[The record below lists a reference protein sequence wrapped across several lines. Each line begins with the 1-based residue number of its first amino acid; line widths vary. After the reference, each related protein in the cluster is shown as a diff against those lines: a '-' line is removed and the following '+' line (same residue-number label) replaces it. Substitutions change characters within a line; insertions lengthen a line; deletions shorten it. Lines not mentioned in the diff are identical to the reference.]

1 LPEVNSRIPERTQI
15 SYVTYRNHSDPLTP
29 YQGTDCT
36 FLFMQAAHKPMTI
49 GQVAKL
55 SSVNVETIRFYER
68 ERLLTKPKRKE
79 SGYRLFEAE
88 VVSRI
93 KFIKKTKHLRFSL
106 KEIRELL
113 SLRVNSQTSAT
124 EVKKRIE
131 SKIEQIDRRIYD
143 LKKVRNALA
152 QLSRSVRKSPISEL
166 TLLEVLEKSGT

>member
-1 LPEVNSRIPERTQI
+1 MHPAR
-15 SYVTYRNHSDPLTP
+15 
-29 YQGTDCT
+29 
-36 FLFMQAAHKPMTI
+36 KPMTI

-55 SSVNVETIRFYER
+55 SGVGVETIRFYER
-68 ERLLTKPKRKE
+68 EGLLNKPKRKE

-93 KFIKKTKHLRFSL
+93 KFIKRAKQLGFSL

-113 SLRVNSQTSAT
+113 SLRVNSRASGT
-124 EVKKRIE
+124 EVKKRVD

-152 QLSRSVRKSPISEL
+152 ELSRSVRKSPISER

>member
-1 LPEVNSRIPERTQI
+1 
-15 SYVTYRNHSDPLTP
+15 
-29 YQGTDCT
+29 
-36 FLFMQAAHKPMTI
+36 MTI

-55 SSVNVETIRFYER
+55 SGVGVETIRFYER
-68 ERLLTKPKRKE
+68 EGLLNKPKRKE

-93 KFIKKTKHLRFSL
+93 KFIKRAKQLGFSL

-113 SLRVNSQTSAT
+113 SLRVDSRVSAT
-124 EVKKRIE
+124 EVKKRVD

-152 QLSRSVRKSPISEL
+152 QLSRSVRKSPISQN
-166 TLLEVLEKSGT
+166 TLLDVLEKSGT

>member
-1 LPEVNSRIPERTQI
+1 
-15 SYVTYRNHSDPLTP
+15 
-29 YQGTDCT
+29 
-36 FLFMQAAHKPMTI
+36 MTI

-55 SSVNVETIRFYER
+55 SGVGVETIRFYER
-68 ERLLTKPKRKE
+68 EGLLTKPKRKE

-93 KFIKKTKHLRFSL
+93 KFIKRAKHLGFSL

-113 SLRVNSQTSAT
+113 SLRVNSRASAT
-124 EVKKRIE
+124 VKKRVE

-166 TLLEVLEKSGT
+166 TLLEILEKSGT